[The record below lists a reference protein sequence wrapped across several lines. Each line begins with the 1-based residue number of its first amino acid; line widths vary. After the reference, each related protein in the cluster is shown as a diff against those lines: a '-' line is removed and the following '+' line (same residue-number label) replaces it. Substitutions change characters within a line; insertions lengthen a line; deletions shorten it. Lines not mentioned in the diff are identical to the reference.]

1 MIDIIKSAASDA
13 NIAAFISNS
22 TEKIE
27 VQLNN
32 ITREEDLPIMLISW
46 DLDVTLT
53 FDENGFL
60 NNPDIT
66 VVALLVS
73 KPETLEKSEQEA
85 TADKMALLFQSF
97 LSKLY
102 TRLVAVNKTQGS
114 PISGAGYKY
123 VPQHGA
129 GKHSGVLGKFTM
141 KGTITSC
148 N

>member
-1 MIDIIKSAASDA
+1 MIELIESAASDV
-13 NIAAFISNS
+13 NIAAFITNS
-22 TEKIE
+22 TQKIE
-27 VQLNN
+27 VQLNS

-53 FDENGFL
+53 FDDNGFL
-60 NNPDIT
+60 NNPDIN

-85 TADKMALLFQSF
+85 TAEKMALLFQSF

-102 TRLVAVNKTQGS
+102 GRLTAINKNQGS
-114 PISGAGYKY
+114 PITGAGYKY

-129 GKHSGVLGKFTM
+129 GKHSGVLGRFTM
-141 KGTITSC
+141 RGAITADC
-148 N
+148 